1 MSFGIGDSVLG
12 IAEIPPLAIDSTACL
27 AMASPVAGCARC
39 AESCPTE
46 AIRLSENSI
55 AADSSCCLGCGQC
68 AVACPTGAVSAKG
81 FEVVDEHLA
90 TFECARTQARERTRG
105 AAAIPCLGGLTVTRY
120 LGTVL
125 RLRQSVVIIDH
136 GWCESCPA
144 GGVEAPWSTQV
155 DEANAILADL
165 SDHRVIVESRPLP
178 AAKADP
184 LPEHLGAS
192 GAARRSLFRAFTQPR
207 PERFHPPAR
216 QSSRKVDPR
225 SLRERHAAIT
235 ALAAA
240 AGEPVAAR
248 HYPSAAISGDCCN
261 SRVCVAAC
269 PTQALLVVASDIAED
284 VAFRPALC
292 AACRACEN
300 ACPSGA
306 FSLSDAGSGTFH
318 DTVALRSS
326 PRAVCHICDSDF
338 TPGAG
343 DEICQPC
350 RRSSDLAR
358 EAFHLMRPSLRTTI
372 QSEQPTAD
380 TSSNR
385 APGRN

>member
-1 MSFGIGDSVLG
+1 LG
-12 IAEIPPLAIDSTACL
+12 RAEIPPLAIDSTACL
-27 AMASPVAGCARC
+27 AMASSVVGCARC

-55 AADSSCCLGCGQC
+55 AADSSRCLGCGQC

-81 FEVVDEHLA
+81 FDVVDEHLA
-90 TFECARTQARERTRG
+90 TFECARTQARERTRS
-105 AAAIPCLGGLTVTRY
+105 AAAVPCLAGLTVTRY

-125 RLRQSVVIIDH
+125 RLQQDVVIIDH

-144 GGVEAPWSTQV
+144 GGVEAPWLAQV

-165 SDHRVIVESRPLP
+165 SDHRVIVKSRPLP

-192 GAARRSLFRAFTQPR
+192 GAARRSLFRAFIQPR
-207 PERFHPPAR
+207 PERFHAPAR
-216 QSSRKVDPR
+216 QSSRKMDPR

-240 AGEPVAAR
+240 AGEPVAGR
-248 HYPSAAISGDCCN
+248 HYPSAAISGDCCD

-292 AACRACEN
+292 TACRACEN

-306 FSLSDAGSGTFH
+306 FSLSDAGSGTFKN
-318 DTVALRSS
+318 TVVLRSS
-326 PRAVCHICDSDF
+326 PKAVCHICDSDF

-343 DEICQPC
+343 EEICHPC

-358 EAFHLMRPSLRTTI
+358 EAFHLMRPPLGTTI
-372 QSEQPTAD
+372 QSEQPTAK
-380 TSSNR
+380 SNSNR